1 MTFEPRERGPE
12 TVLRSCDVPLALTR
26 LAGHWR
32 ALCLS
37 LLMQLLFGVGAASA
51 LEVVPV
57 TREQPKI
64 DLTSKVDRY
73 VARGDKL
80 QIETAPGPDGVAG
93 RVEVKAQVAG
103 TNPGWMVFAIR
114 NTTDRPMDRWVVAE
128 RFTFVGSGIVYPD
141 LDAAR
146 ITAIT
151 PSQGFVP
158 ERVLSD
164 RADIFQLSI
173 EPGQTVTFVAEMAS
187 ERFPTINL
195 WRPFLYEAKQ
205 RERTLLNGILLG
217 ITGLLAV
224 FLTALFAAN
233 HKVVFPTTGLVAW
246 SVLAFL
252 CVDFGFWHRVFK
264 LSAEDNALY
273 RAACE
278 AAVAASLVIFLYSF
292 LKLARWH
299 SWIRLFWLV
308 WIVGQVA
315 LVAMA
320 PLDPV
325 LASTLARASFLV
337 IAAFGSLFI
346 LYLILANQDRAF
358 ALLPSWLLLMVWTFA
373 AAMAAIGKLNG
384 EFIAAGLISGLVL
397 IVLLIGFTVT
407 QFAFRGGDTAVA
419 SSQDSAAIRNYAI
432 EGAGSATWEWGS
444 KRGEIVTGGMMEE
457 VLGLQRGALNCS
469 LDDWLAHLRAGDR
482 EKLRSQI
489 EGLAQKGSGH
499 IQSEFQMRSGDGSYR
514 WFALRAATLPVNDQ
528 KGLRCV
534 GLLREITREKR
545 AHERM
550 VLDAVRDNLTGLP
563 NRELF
568 MDRLGVGF
576 ARSRQDLTAGKVAL
590 LLIEIDRFEKLQE
603 EFGAIRADSMLLTT
617 AKRLARNIGPQDSL
631 ARIDVDQFAILMGN
645 GGDAREVAMF
655 AERVRRSVR
664 SPMKFSGRE
673 VILTAST
680 GIAGLHED
688 QAEPTDLLRDADLA
702 LFKAK
707 RGGIDK
713 VEVFQPNMR
722 SHTDDRGADAGLL
735 RKAMERKQIFA
746 LYQPI
751 YTISPERLAGF
762 ECVLRWEHP
771 TQGDMG
777 PSEFMRIAERGG
789 FAPQLALL
797 VMEQAAKD
805 ALGWH
810 KAVPRSENVLF
821 VNINLGDRLPL
832 EPEFVQEIRTMLGR
846 ISLPR
851 GTLRLEVSDN
861 AIRQNPERGVEVLD
875 WLRSAGAGAILTDFG
890 AGQVPLGDLS
900 RLAIDGIRLDRW
912 LCFDALGDGPGA
924 PLVRGIAAL
933 ARELGRPVIADGVE
947 TQNDVAALRAAGCSL
962 GLGPLYGDP
971 MSDRQIEELLS
982 VVRKAELKNAPRGI
996 FSSGILSRG
1005 KTKDAPPTKASGT
1018 SRTARK
1024 KPPQDERSTDMPFNA
1039 DATHAAAGNGA
1050 MSGGGEAVDYDEA
1063 VAAAMLASAHDAA
1076 HHYEQQPVPP
1086 SQTPRSPSGAPEP
1099 STPRHIVP
1107 PPVLQ
1112 TASITTAISQ
1122 AVTGHLQEQAAQR
1135 PPTTRQPIEPA
1146 DFTTVPPSMRRPA
1159 TVPPAPP
1166 TPAVLQ
1172 PAQLVINNAPQV
1184 LPLAPANQQP
1194 SEGPPT
1200 QRPAANTVPPPPSYP
1215 PAPGLARLQRGAF
1228 GTRPAGTVGMGA
1240 PTAAALAAAAA
1251 LAPPVTPPPVAKS
1264 APLDT
1269 QDQPPV
1275 GISDTLPDGD
1285 VLRGL
1290 AQRLE
1295 AALRREGR

>member
-1 MTFEPRERGPE
+1 MTFEPRQRGPGA
-12 TVLRSCDVPLALTR
+12 VLRSGVLPVALMR
-26 LAGHWR
+26 LAVLCR
-32 ALCLS
+32 ALVLV
-37 LLMQLLFGVGAASA
+37 LVAQFALGVGAAQA
-51 LEVVPV
+51 LEVVQV
-57 TREQPKI
+57 TRDLAKI
-64 DLTSKVDRY
+64 DLTAKVERY
-73 VARGDKL
+73 AGRGDKL
-80 QIETAPGPDGVAG
+80 QVETAPGPDGVAG
-93 RVEVKAQVAG
+93 RVEVKSQIPG
-103 TNPGWMVFAIR
+103 TNPAWIVFALR
-114 NTTDRPMDRWVVAE
+114 NATDRPMDRWVVAE
-128 RFTFVGSGIVYPD
+128 RFTFVGSGILFPD

-146 ITAIT
+146 ISAIT

-164 RADIFQLSI
+164 RADIFQLTI

-187 ERFPTINL
+187 EHFPSVTL

-273 RAACE
+273 RAAAE

-299 SWIRLFWLV
+299 SWIRMFWLV
-308 WIVGQVA
+308 WIAGQLT

-320 PLDPV
+320 PLDPA

-407 QFAFRGGDTAVA
+407 QFAFRSGETAV
-419 SSQDSAAIRNYAI
+419 SSSADGAATRNYAI
-432 EGAGSATWEWGS
+432 EGAGAATWEWAS
-444 KRGEIVTGGMMEE
+444 KRGDIVTGGMMEE
-457 VLGLQRGALNCS
+457 VLGLQRGQLSCS
-469 LDDWLAHLRAGDR
+469 LEDWLAHLRVGDR
-482 EKLRSQI
+482 ERLRAQI
-489 EGLAQKGSGH
+489 EGLAHKGSGH

-514 WFALRAATLPVNDQ
+514 WFSLRAASLPISDQ

-545 AHERM
+545 AQERM
-550 VLDAVRDNLTGLP
+550 VTDAVRDNLTGLP

-568 MDRLGVGF
+568 LDRLGVGF
-576 ARSRQDLTAGKVAL
+576 ARSRQDATAGKVAL
-590 LLIEIDRFEKLQE
+590 LLIEIDRYEKLQE
-603 EFGAIRADSMLLTT
+603 EYGAIRADSMLLTIS
-617 AKRLARNIGPQDSL
+617 KRLMRNVGPQDSL
-631 ARIDVDQFAILMGN
+631 ARIANDQFAILMGN
-645 GGDAREVAMF
+645 GGDAREVAVF

-688 QAEPTDLLRDADLA
+688 QVEPTDLMRDADMA

-707 RGGIDK
+707 RGGIDR
-713 VEVFQPNMR
+713 VEVFQPSMR
-722 SHTDDRGADAGLL
+722 TDKDDRSADAAQL

-751 YTISPERLAGF
+751 YSITPERLAGF

-771 TQGDMG
+771 TLGAMG
-777 PSEFMRIAERGG
+777 PVEFMRIADQAGI
-789 FAPQLALL
+789 ASQLALQIL
-797 VMEQAAKD
+797 EQAAKD
-805 ALGWH
+805 AIGWH
-810 KAVPRSENVLF
+810 KAVPRSENPLF

-832 EPEFVQEIRTMLGR
+832 QPEFVQEVRTLLGR
-846 ISLPR
+846 HNLPK
-851 GTLRLEVSDN
+851 GCLRLEVSDS

-875 WLRSAGAGAILTDFG
+875 WLRSAGAGAILADFG

-924 PLVRGIAAL
+924 PLVRGISAL

-947 TQNDVAALRAAGCSL
+947 SLEDIAALRAAGCTL
-962 GLGPLYGDP
+962 ALGPFYGDP
-971 MSDRQIEELLS
+971 LSDRQLDELLS
-982 VVRKAELKNAPRGI
+982 VVRKAEQKNERRGV
-996 FSSGILSRG
+996 FAGGILSRG
-1005 KTKDAPPTKASGT
+1005 KAKETPASAGVAASGPAKT
-1018 SRTARK
+1018 TRRRVASEAAPAK
-1024 KPPQDERSTDMPFNA
+1024 GPNLNG
-1039 DATHAAAGNGA
+1039 DAAYAAEANGA
-1050 MSGGGEAVDYDEA
+1050 AELTDYDEA
-1063 VAAAMLASAHDAA
+1063 VAAAMLASANDAA
-1076 HHYEQQPVPP
+1076 RHYQQPAPPLQQTAPVPIDVP
-1086 SQTPRSPSGAPEP
+1086 LEAARAP
-1099 STPRHIVP
+1099 STPI
-1107 PPVLQ
+1107 LQ
-1112 TASITTAISQ
+1112 TASVTGAISQ
-1122 AVTGHLQEQAAQR
+1122 AVNGHLQEQAAQR
-1135 PPTTRQPIEPA
+1135 KAAPSTPALEMAEAVAATPTTR
-1146 DFTTVPPSMRRPA
+1146 RPA
-1159 TVPPAPP
+1159 PATPPPAAPIQEP
-1166 TPAVLQ
+1166 Q
-1172 PAQLVINNAPQV
+1172 PAALVINSNPTV
-1184 LPLAPANQQP
+1184 LPLAPAP
-1194 SEGPPT
+1194 VPLGDVPPT
-1200 QRPAANTVPPPPSYP
+1200 QRPSIPPPPAYP

-1228 GTRPAGTVGMGA
+1228 GVRPPGALGTGA
-1240 PTAAALAAAAA
+1240 PTAAALAAVAAA
-1251 LAPPVTPPPVAKS
+1251 TAAS
-1264 APLDT
+1264 APAAPKLDASG
-1269 QDQPPV
+1269 QPPV
-1275 GISDTLPDGD
+1275 GLADTMPDGD

>member
-1 MTFEPRERGPE
+1 MRFEPRQRGPGA
-12 TVLRSCDVPLALTR
+12 VLRNGGGPLALRR
-26 LAGHWR
+26 LAVLWR
-32 ALCLS
+32 ALFLAVS
-37 LLMQLLFGVGAASA
+37 LLAGLGVSAAQA
-51 LEVVPV
+51 LEVVSI
-57 TREQPKI
+57 TREQAKI
-64 DLTSKVDRY
+64 DLGAKVERY
-73 VARGDKL
+73 AGRGDKL
-80 QIETAPGPDGVAG
+80 QVETAPGPDGVAG
-93 RVEVKAQVAG
+93 RVEVKAQTAA
-103 TNPGWMVFAIR
+103 TNPGWMVFALR
-114 NTTDRPMDRWVVAE
+114 NGTDRPMDRWVVAE
-128 RFTFVGSGIVYPD
+128 RFTFVGSGILFPD

-164 RADIFQLSI
+164 RADIFQVSI

-187 ERFPTINL
+187 EKFPAVSL
-195 WRPFLYEAKQ
+195 WKPFLYETKQ

-273 RAACE
+273 RAASE

-308 WIVGQVA
+308 WIAGQVA

-407 QFAFRGGDTAVA
+407 QFAFRGGESVV
-419 SSQDSAAIRNYAI
+419 SSSADGAATRNYAI
-432 EGAGSATWEWGS
+432 EGAGAATWEWSS
-444 KRGEIVTGGMMEE
+444 KRGDVVTGGMMEE
-457 VLGLQRGALNCS
+457 VLGLQRGQLSSS
-469 LDDWLAHLRAGDR
+469 LEDWLAHLRVGDR
-482 EKLRSQI
+482 ERLRAQI

-499 IQSEFQMRSGDGSYR
+499 IQTDFQMRSGDGSYR
-514 WFALRAATLPVNDQ
+514 WFALRAASLPISDQ

-550 VLDAVRDNLTGLP
+550 VTDAVRDNLTGLP

-568 MDRLGVGF
+568 LDRLGVGF
-576 ARSRQDLTAGKVAL
+576 ARSRQDSTSGKVAL

-603 EFGAIRADSMLLTT
+603 EFGAIRADSMLLTV
-617 AKRLARNIGPQDSL
+617 AKRLMRNVGSQDSL
-631 ARIDVDQFAILMGN
+631 ARIEIDQFAILMGN
-645 GGDAREVAMF
+645 GGDPREVAMF

-673 VILTAST
+673 IILTAST

-688 QAEPTDLLRDADLA
+688 QAEPADLMRDADLA

-707 RGGIDK
+707 RGGIDR
-713 VEVFQPNMR
+713 VEVFQPSMR
-722 SHTDDRGADAGLL
+722 SDKDDRSADVGLL

-751 YTISPERLAGF
+751 YSISPERLAGF

-771 TQGDMG
+771 SQGAMG
-777 PSEFMRIAERGG
+777 PSEFMRIAEQGG
-789 FAPQLALL
+789 IASQLALQVL
-797 VMEQAAKD
+797 EQAAKD
-805 ALGWH
+805 AAGWH
-810 KAVPRSENVLF
+810 KAVPRAETPLF

-832 EPEFVQEIRTMLGR
+832 QPEFVQEIRTLLGR
-846 ISLPR
+846 HNLPK
-851 GTLRLEVSDN
+851 GCLRLEVSDS

-875 WLRSAGAGAILTDFG
+875 WLRSAGAGAILADFG

-924 PLVRGIAAL
+924 PLVRGITAL
-933 ARELGRPVIADGVE
+933 ARELGRPVIADSVE
-947 TQNDVAALRAAGCSL
+947 NPEDVAALRAAGCSL
-962 GLGPLYGDP
+962 ALGPLYGDP
-971 MSDRQIEELLS
+971 LSERQLDELLS
-982 VVRKAELKNAPRGI
+982 VVRKAEQKNERRGV
-996 FSSGILSRG
+996 FGGGILSRG
-1005 KTKDAPPTKASGT
+1005 KSKDAPAPSNAKANGATRT
-1018 SRTARK
+1018 SRK
-1024 KPPQDERSTDMPFNA
+1024 KVPA
-1039 DATHAAAGNGA
+1039 DAPAPNGQLVNGDA
-1050 MSGGGEAVDYDEA
+1050 SYAPRAYAVGELADYDEA
-1063 VAAAMLASAHDAA
+1063 VAAEMLASANDAA
-1076 HHYEQQPVPP
+1076 RHYEQAPP
-1086 SQTPRSPSGAPEP
+1086 SQWRAAVAPIEMPREAAAPSSVP
-1099 STPRHIVP
+1099 S
-1107 PPVLQ
+1107 LQ
-1112 TASITTAISQ
+1112 TASVTGAISE
-1122 AVTGHLQEQAAQR
+1122 AVSGHLQEQAAQR
-1135 PPTTRQPIEPA
+1135 AAAPPRPPIELAETSTAPPTT
-1146 DFTTVPPSMRRPA
+1146 TRRPA
-1159 TVPPAPP
+1159 AAPP
-1166 TPAVLQ
+1166 VLQ
-1172 PAQLVINNAPQV
+1172 PAQLVINSDPTV
-1184 LPLAPANQQP
+1184 LPLGPAATP
-1194 SEGPPT
+1194 IADIPPT
-1200 QRPAANTVPPPPSYP
+1200 QRPAIPPPPAYP
-1215 PAPGLARLQRGAF
+1215 PAPGLARLQRGTF
-1228 GTRPAGTVGMGA
+1228 GVRPAGALGTGA
-1240 PTAAALAAAAA
+1240 PTAAAIAAAAA
-1251 LAPPVTPPPVAKS
+1251 TVTAGPAVP
-1264 APLDT
+1264 PLDA
-1269 QDQPPV
+1269 QGQPPV
-1275 GISDTLPDGD
+1275 GLTDTMPDGD